1 MFERIK
7 SNNDLAVDKAIRV
20 LKIGGII
27 IYPTDTLYGFGCDA
41 NNNDAIKKINSIKS
55 RKGPMSV
62 LAPNIRMA
70 LRWMKIGKQEKL
82 LVKEKLGGATT
93 VIAPVKDDIVSGL
106 IIGQDQ
112 TLGIRVPDHHFCNK
126 LASKYLKPVITTSVN
141 RSGEGPATIP
151 DKIASQFSNEVELLV
166 DDGIIN
172 QGGST
177 IYLLRDKNW
186 KILRS

>member
-62 LAPNIRMA
+62 LAPNVRMA
-70 LRWMKIGKQEKL
+70 LEWMKIGKQEKL

-93 VIAPVKDDIVSGL
+93 VIVPVKDDIVSGL

-141 RSGEGPATIP
+141 RSGEDPATIP
-151 DKIASQFSNEVELLV
+151 DKIESQFSNEVELLV

>member
-1 MFERIK
+1 MLSTIVNFVGCSSDNFNQSDFEIETSKKVTVEVK
-7 SNNDLAVDKAIRV
+7 SQTQFKKPIIEAKV
-20 LKIGGII
+20 KI
-27 IYPTDTLYGFGCDA
+27 T
-41 NNNDAIKKINSIKS
+41 NSEQQHVIN
-55 RKGPMSV
+55 
-62 LAPNIRMA
+62 L
-70 LRWMKIGKQEKL
+70 LKL

-93 VIAPVKDDIVSGL
+93 VIAPVKADIVSGL

-141 RSGEGPATIP
+141 RSGDDPATIP
-151 DKIASQFSNEVELLV
+151 DKIESQFSNEVELLV